1 VTRDYYCE
9 SRVLGADLW
18 EAGYKEWA
26 DKLDA
31 VIQSG
36 STSTEILM
44 GIRYTLVQLVSS
56 RPSLPHELSA
66 RVAELER
73 EIRIALT

>member
-1 VTRDYYCE
+1 MTRDYYGE
-9 SRVLGADLW
+9 SRVLGVDLW

-36 STSTEILM
+36 STATEILM
-44 GIRYTLVQLVSS
+44 GIRRTLAQLISS
-56 RPSLPHELSA
+56 QPNLSRELSA
-66 RVAELER
+66 RAADLER
-73 EIRIALT
+73 EVSRVLT